1 MNDWTGRILILA
13 LLALIV
19 GVPFALRP
27 AESDDSGAVQE
38 KDAKPQ
44 AVKDNEDSKDRPH
57 LVVLSP
63 HNEQIR
69 FEMGAAFNRWRA
81 RQGKPAVHFDWR
93 SSGGTSDLRKQLIAA
108 YEAEA
113 KSAIEENR
121 PVSHVGYDLFFGGGD
136 FEHNLIAGERTVK
149 VPGKDPAD
157 KTGERSIKFTISIP
171 IEFPP
176 GALEE
181 IFPTPDIA
189 GARLYHPEKRWVGV
203 VLSSFGIVYNRV
215 VLEHLHLP
223 EPTTWTDLTDPRYRG
238 QIALADPAN
247 SGSITEAYN
256 AILMRL
262 GWDEG
267 WRVLRRCFANSRYFA
282 NVSTKVPIDVSVGET
297 AAGMC
302 IDFYGRFQAGAVELL
317 PPGAVAVR
325 TGAGTGGRVGYID
338 PPGMTKLNSDPVS
351 ILRGA
356 PNQALANEFVL
367 WLLSKDAQV
376 LWQRKL
382 GVQGGPM
389 RYELRRQPIRRDLY
403 SDAEERKS
411 WTDDVRPFEIA
422 RPFPKGMPD
431 FYGSIATIS
440 HALAI
445 DVHDELVEA
454 WKAIH
459 RVEDESKRADLLRK
473 FDAMPH
479 ELTIARLPEDWLS
492 VLNNPSD
499 ARHAEVAK
507 LMKDFVSGLTAR
519 WKADPKKPEFG
530 PDQLIRDRQRWTE
543 MFRQNYREIVEA
555 AK

>member
-13 LLALIV
+13 LLAIIV

-27 AESDDSGAVQE
+27 AASDETDDPAATTTATETTTTGEQ
-38 KDAKPQ
+38 
-44 AVKDNEDSKDRPH
+44 PH
-57 LVVLSP
+57 LVVLTP

-69 FEMGAAFNRWRA
+69 YELALAFNRWRA
-81 RQGKPAVHFDWR
+81 KQGKPVVHFDWR

-113 KSAIEENR
+113 RSAIEENR
-121 PVSHVGYDLFFGGGD
+121 QVSHVGYDLFFGGGD
-136 FEHNLIAGERTVK
+136 FEHNLVAGERTVT
-149 VPGKDPAD
+149 VPGKDPTD
-157 KTGERSIKFTISIP
+157 KSAERSIKFTISIP
-171 IEFPP
+171 VEFPP

-189 GARLYHPEKRWVGV
+189 GAKLYHPEKRWVGV

-215 VLEHLHLP
+215 VLSHLELP
-223 EPTTWTDLTDPRYRG
+223 EPATWTDLTDPRYRG

-317 PPGAVAVR
+317 PPSAVAVKNSS
-325 TGAGTGGRVGYID
+325 GAGASAGRVGYID

-356 PNQALANEFVL
+356 PNRALANEFVL
-367 WLLSKDAQV
+367 WLLSKEAQV

-382 GVQGGPM
+382 GVLGGPA

-403 SDAEERKS
+403 NDAQELKL

-431 FYGSIATIS
+431 FYGSIATVS
-440 HALAI
+440 HAMAI
-445 DVHDELVEA
+445 DVHDELVDA

-459 RVEDESKRADLLRK
+459 RVKDESKRTELLRK

-479 ELTIARLPEDWLS
+479 DLAIARLPEDWLS
-492 VLNNPSD
+492 VLNDPAS
-499 ARHAEVAK
+499 ARHEEVAK

-519 WKADPKKPEFG
+519 WKSDPKNPDFG
-530 PDQLIRDRQRWTE
+530 ADQLIRDRQRWTE
-543 MFRQNYREIVEA
+543 MFRQNYRDIVDA